1 MENPAHQPN
10 VGRGSIKAILFSGSF
25 AAPAASANL
34 PVMSDIDLAVSRS
47 KRLEQLLEQKLGA
60 TGKGLH
66 QKASS
71 VEAKLSP
78 QLLRE
83 LRLVATVRNKIVHE
97 NDYQKIED
105 RPGFLRACDDAER
118 QLKAIGGGR
127 RKWKLIALLVAL
139 VIVLV
144 LAGVIYMLAVG
155 P

>member
-1 MENPAHQPN
+1 
-10 VGRGSIKAILFSGSF
+10 
-25 AAPAASANL
+25 
-34 PVMSDIDLAVSRS
+34 MSDIDLVVTRS

-60 TGKGLH
+60 TGRGLH

-71 VEAKLSP
+71 VEAKLPP

-105 RPGFLRACDDAER
+105 RPAFIRAADDAER
-118 QLKAIGGGR
+118 QLKAIGGSR
-127 RKWKLIALLVAL
+127 RKWKVIGLCVLVVIALILTG
-139 VIVLV
+139 IV
-144 LAGVIYMLAVG
+144 YMIVVG

>member
-1 MENPAHQPN
+1 
-10 VGRGSIKAILFSGSF
+10 
-25 AAPAASANL
+25 
-34 PVMSDIDLAVSRS
+34 MSDIDLAVSRS
-47 KRLEQLLEQKLGA
+47 KRLEQLLERKLDA

-71 VEAKLSP
+71 VETKLSP

-127 RKWKLIALLVAL
+127 RKWKAIALLVAIA
-139 VIVLV
+139 IVLV
-144 LAGVIYMLAVG
+144 LVGVVYMILVG